1 MLQLVT
7 GNGKGGL
14 MLEWDV
20 SRQECE
26 CMTVTTQRAFT
37 RNATR
42 YIFSITY
49 VYSCRYN
56 YTCLHY
62 IWMYVSI
69 YYTIY
74 LNMNICDMCRC
85 AFVCIDIYM
94 STRIH
99 VYGSIRI
106 CMDAGMM
113 RMSVYIYTS
122 IFLCIFL
129 YIRLHQTS
137 TGTHIHMNTYT
148 NIIYVYVEI
157 VTEKFDWIG
166 ERFTA
171 DGSARMCATLRCCR
185 WFVLFAIVLLAS
197 MPQVL
202 DLWSAARFSKTS
214 VRGARAHTHQSPL
227 LLLTRYT
234 PVSHAMRACTFHATL
249 RCVLSSIC
257 GTALTSILFSALAEL
272 FNSE

>member
-1 MLQLVT
+1 M
-7 GNGKGGL
+7 
-14 MLEWDV
+14 
-20 SRQECE
+20 
-26 CMTVTTQRAFT
+26 
-37 RNATR
+37 
-42 YIFSITY
+42 
-49 VYSCRYN
+49 
-56 YTCLHY
+56 
-62 IWMYVSI
+62 
-69 YYTIY
+69 
-74 LNMNICDMCRC
+74 
-85 AFVCIDIYM
+85 
-94 STRIH
+94 
-99 VYGSIRI
+99 YGSIHLYI
-106 CMDAGMM
+106 YDAGMM
-113 RMSVYIYTS
+113 HTSVYIYTS

-171 DGSARMCATLRCCR
+171 DGSARMCATLWCCR

-202 DLWSAARFSKTS
+202 DMWSAARFSKTS

-257 GTALTSILFSALAEL
+257 GTALISILFSALAEL